1 MPRHI
6 FADEVVYDGR
16 LEALSLVGNDVPN
29 AQAMTQIASIVEI
42 LGAIVFL
49 VETKGHTH
57 YLISGILQKHSSYG
71 TVRTATHPQQN
82 SLFRIHSTNIRISE
96 REISSS
102 LEYFSRRAKVYW
114 GFNSKQT
121 SLILLFLTSNQY

>member
-16 LEALSLVGNDVPN
+16 LEALALVGYDVPN
-29 AQAMTQIASIVEI
+29 AQAMPQIASILEI

-82 SLFRIHSTNIRISE
+82 SLFRIHSTNIVKGERRKTNLFDFYSE
-96 REISSS
+96 PHPI
-102 LEYFSRRAKVYW
+102 L
-114 GFNSKQT
+114 SKY
-121 SLILLFLTSNQY
+121 SDK